1 MIYRND
7 MAVAKK
13 TGGRGRET
21 FYRKFASPF
30 PRTLIPLSSKT
41 FDFIESLF
49 MLFGEWREVVFVN
62 EESAVLK
69 ILGPSKE
76 K

>member
-21 FYRKFASPF
+21 FNTMF
-30 PRTLIPLSSKT
+30 PTPYPPDPHPPLFK
-41 FDFIESLF
+41 DF
-49 MLFGEWREVVFVN
+49 
-62 EESAVLK
+62 
-69 ILGPSKE
+69 
-76 K
+76 

>member
-7 MAVAKK
+7 MGGANKP
-13 TGGRGRET
+13 GGRGRQT
-21 FYRKFASPF
+21 FTRKFPPPF